1 VESRKTAGHA
11 GALDNRW
18 TVDESAAMTR
28 EIKPLLYAALLAAV
42 FWLAWL
48 VLKPF
53 LPGFVWAAVLV
64 AAFRPAHT
72 KLSGWFGGRAWLAS
86 SVVTLLVAA
95 FLVVPVVIAVVQVV
109 HGAAQGYQWVQ
120 TTYAAEGYDL
130 GLQERF
136 PRLEEAADRVK
147 GLVGLA
153 NVDLQATAIAAVKKI
168 GDFVATNGPRIVGG
182 VFGMVF
188 SFFVMIFMMVV
199 LFAGGDQLSAAIVTV
214 LPLPRAMAE
223 RVMDD
228 LTLMTRSV
236 FVSVGLTALVQ
247 AVLAGIMMLILGI
260 PNAFTLTA
268 AVLFAALIP
277 GGTGLVWIPVSLW
290 LAANGRPWACG
301 IFVAWCA
308 GVVSTIDNFLRPFFA
323 KSGVKLPGMML
334 FVGMFGGLI
343 AFGIVGL
350 FLGPI
355 ILYLLRELTTVVNEA
370 A

>member
-1 VESRKTAGHA
+1 MESRKTAGRA
-11 GALDNRW
+11 AALDNG
-18 TVDESAAMTR
+18 TALDESAAVTR
-28 EIKPLLYAALLAAV
+28 EISPLLYAALLAAV

-48 VLKPF
+48 VLRPF

-86 SVVTLLVAA
+86 SIVTLLVAG
-95 FLVVPVVIAVVQVV
+95 FVVVPVIVAVVQVV
-109 HGAAQGYQWVQ
+109 QGAAQGYQWVQ
-120 TTYAAEGYDL
+120 TSYAAEGYDL
-130 GLQERF
+130 GLQQRF
-136 PRLEEAADRVK
+136 PRLQEATDRVK
-147 GLVGLA
+147 ELIGLA
-153 NVDLQATAIAAVKKI
+153 NVDLQATAISAVKKV
-168 GDFVATNGPRIVGG
+168 GDFVAAKGPRILGG

-188 SFFVMIFMMVV
+188 SFFVMIFMMIV
-199 LFAGGDQLSAAIVTV
+199 LFAGGQGLAAAIIAAVPV
-214 LPLPRAMAE
+214 PRATAE
-223 RVMDD
+223 RIMYD

-236 FVSVGLTALVQ
+236 FISVGLTALVQ
-247 AVLAGIMMLILGI
+247 ALLAGIMMLILGV
-260 PNAFTLTA
+260 PHAFTLTA

-277 GGTGLVWIPVSLW
+277 GGTALVWIPVALW
-290 LAANGRPWACG
+290 LAADGRPWACG

-308 GVVSTIDNFLRPFFA
+308 GVVSTIDNVLRPLFA

-355 ILYLLRELTTVVNEA
+355 ILYLLQELTRVANEA

>member
-1 VESRKTAGHA
+1 VESRKIGGRG
-11 GALDNRW
+11 GALDNRR
-18 TVDESAAMTR
+18 TLDESAPVTR
-28 EIKPLLYAALLAAV
+28 ETTPLLYAALLAAV

-72 KLSGWFGGRAWLAS
+72 RLSGWFGGRAWLAS

-95 FLVVPVVIAVVQVV
+95 FVVVPVVIAVVQVV
-109 HGAAQGYQWVQ
+109 QGAAQGYEWVQ

-130 GLQERF
+130 GLQHRF
-136 PRLEEAADRVK
+136 PRLQEATDRMK
-147 GLVGLA
+147 ELIGLA
-153 NVDLQATAIAAVKKI
+153 NVDLQATAIEAVKKV
-168 GDFVATNGPRIVGG
+168 GDFVAANGPRIVGG
-182 VFGMVF
+182 VFGIVF
-188 SFFVMIFMMVV
+188 SFFIMIFMMVV
-199 LFAGGDQLSAAIVTV
+199 LFASGEHLTAAIVNV
-214 LPLPRAMAE
+214 LPLPRATAE
-223 RVMDD
+223 RVMND

-247 AVLAGIMMLILGI
+247 AGLAGVMMLILGV

-277 GGTGLVWIPVSLW
+277 GGTALVWIPVSLW

-308 GVVSTIDNFLRPFFA
+308 GVVSTIDNVLRPFFA

-370 A
+370 V

>member
-1 VESRKTAGHA
+1 VESRKIAGRA
-11 GALDNRW
+11 DALDNRE
-18 TVDESAAMTR
+18 TVEESPAMTR
-28 EIKPLLYAALLAAV
+28 ETTPLLYAALLAAV

-95 FLVVPVVIAVVQVV
+95 FVVVPVVIAVVQVV
-109 HGAAQGYQWVQ
+109 QGAAQGYEWVQ
-120 TTYAAEGYDL
+120 TSYAAEGYDL
-130 GLQERF
+130 GLQQRF
-136 PRLEEAADRVK
+136 PRLQEATDRVK
-147 GLVGLA
+147 ELVGLA
-153 NVDLQATAIAAVKKI
+153 NVDLQATAIEAVKKA
-168 GDFVATNGPRIVGG
+168 GDFVAAKGPRIVGG
-182 VFGMVF
+182 VLGIVF

-199 LFAGGDQLSAAIVTV
+199 LFAGGEHLTAAIVNV
-214 LPLPRAMAE
+214 LPLPRLTAE
-223 RVMDD
+223 RVMND

-247 AVLAGIMMLILGI
+247 AGLAGIMMLILGV
-260 PNAFTLTA
+260 PHAFTLTA

-277 GGTGLVWIPVSLW
+277 GGTALVWIPVSLW
-290 LAANGRPWACG
+290 LAASGRPWACG
-301 IFVAWCA
+301 IFVVWCA
-308 GVVSTIDNFLRPFFA
+308 GVVSTIDNVLRPLFA
-323 KSGVKLPGMML
+323 KRGVKLPGMML

-370 A
+370 V